1 MLRDRSGAKCRY
13 TGIQK
18 GSPRGEEPRQC
29 AAQRG
34 SALQAA
40 AKEGRKKK
48 RGMIPFR
55 ATDGDKSHGKHAVQS
70 AVLKRSDLRG
80 EQW

>member
-1 MLRDRSGAKCRY
+1 MLRDRAVPN
-13 TGIQK
+13 TGT
-18 GSPRGEEPRQC
+18 
-29 AAQRG
+29 
-34 SALQAA
+34 QAYKRVRHA
-40 AKEGRKKK
+40 AKNQDSVPRSEGALCRRKRKKEEKK

-55 ATDGDKSHGKHAVQS
+55 ATDGDKSHRKHAVQS

>member
-1 MLRDRSGAKCRY
+1 MPVRRHTNGLATRRRTKTVCRAARERFA
-13 TGIQK
+13 G
-18 GSPRGEEPRQC
+18 GSER
-29 AAQRG
+29 
-34 SALQAA
+34 
-40 AKEGRKKK
+40 RKKK

>member
-1 MLRDRSGAKCRY
+1 MAWVYLCIGARK
-13 TGIQK
+13 
-18 GSPRGEEPRQC
+18 
-29 AAQRG
+29 
-34 SALQAA
+34 
-40 AKEGRKKK
+40 KEGKK